1 MSTRLAGALLVLAA
15 LAAVSAIHSDSLVVP
30 LEGVSLAQEG
40 EDVHTL
46 DFLAKQSDSNAK
58 QPGEQKKEEQAP
70 AAKDVDGAV
79 KKAAATADE
88 QANHVSPPI
97 GKSGGSAPD
106 DHKNNEEQ
114 ASSAKKEEQ
123 APASK
128 AASDHDAEPVH
139 QKASGTPSDPPEPE
153 AMKGDCAE
161 GGNQGT
167 NCECP
172 DTPVAPRA
180 APTARPM
187 AGPINEKADD
197 GTDAEGETCN
207 TLRRQRKARG
217 LDPVTGKALK
227 QKATELGESV
237 GVGMGDSVLQKSIED
252 GTALERFHTGYNAL
266 KFAYDHDTP
275 EQQHALTQEIEEN
288 PDAYQEG
295 NLQATFKSFSNLRSV
310 SDEKATSM
318 LRQEADTY
326 LNSMP

>member
-1 MSTRLAGALLVLAA
+1 LVFVLGA
-15 LAAVSAIHSDSLVVP
+15 LAAVSSIHSDYLVVP
-30 LEGVSLAQEG
+30 LEGVSLAQEYAS

-46 DFLAKQSDSNAK
+46 DSSAKQVDSDAK
-58 QPGEQKKEEQAP
+58 QPGEQKKEEQAS
-70 AAKDVDGAV
+70 AAKDASDAV
-79 KKAAATADE
+79 KKAAAPADK
-88 QANHVSPPI
+88 QANDVSPPT
-97 GKSGGSAPD
+97 GNSGGSMPD
-106 DHKNNEEQ
+106 GHKNNEEQ
-114 ASSAKKEEQ
+114 APPAKNEEQ
-123 APASK
+123 APLAK
-128 AASDHDAEPVH
+128 AASDAEPVH
-139 QKASGTPSDPPEPE
+139 QKASSTPADPPEPE
-153 AMKGDCAE
+153 AMKGGDCAE
-161 GGNQGT
+161 GGGQGT

-187 AGPINEKADD
+187 AGPINEKTDD
-197 GTDAEGETCN
+197 TDADGETCN
-207 TLRRQRKARG
+207 RLRRLRKARG
-217 LDPVTGKALK
+217 LDPVTGKALE

-295 NLQATFKSFSNLRSV
+295 NLRATFKSFSNLRSV

-326 LNSMP
+326 LNTMP